1 MVLHSRKA
9 QMMGTTIQVSVEH
22 ETPEIVLDELIA
34 RLEVYE
40 KRFSAHDH
48 ESELMQ
54 VNENAGVQAV
64 KVHPDLYTLIKIG
77 KAHSLL
83 ENSFLNIAIGPLV
96 KAWRIGFED
105 AKIPSEID
113 LQFLLSKTDP
123 ENIILDDATQTVCLK
138 YTGMFID
145 LGALAKGF
153 IADLLISDFK
163 RLHVLTGL
171 INLGG
176 NVLTYGES
184 LSHED
189 GYWRIGIQHP
199 FQARGKYLA
208 TLKLLDQSVVTSGIY
223 ERKFTNHNQVYHHIL
238 DRETGYPIE
247 TELASLTVVSRKS
260 VDGEIWTGRLFG
272 ESPEKIIHILNELD
286 EIEGVV
292 VTKEGQIHAT
302 KSLHPYL
309 TTVSF

>member
-1 MVLHSRKA
+1 
-9 QMMGTTIQVSVEH
+9 MMGTTIQLSVEH
-22 ETPEIVLDELIA
+22 ETPESVLDTLIA
-34 RLEVYE
+34 RLEAYE

-54 VNENAGVQAV
+54 VNENAGIQSV
-64 KVHPDLYTLIKIG
+64 KVHPDLYALIKIG
-77 KAHSLL
+77 KAHSLT

-105 AKIPSEID
+105 AKVPSEID

-123 ENIILDDATQTVCLK
+123 KNIMIDDTTQRVFLK

-153 IADLLISDFK
+153 IADLLINDFK
-163 RLHVLTGL
+163 RLHVPTGL

-176 NVLTYGES
+176 NVLTYGKS
-184 LSHED
+184 PNHED
-189 GYWRIGIQHP
+189 GYWRIGIQDP
-199 FQARGKYLA
+199 FQLRGKYIA
-208 TLKLLDQSVVTSGIY
+208 TLKLLNQSVVTSGIY

-247 TELASLTVVSRKS
+247 TDLASLTIVSRKS

-272 ESPEKIIHILNELD
+272 ESPEKIMHVLNELD
-286 EIEGVV
+286 TIEGVV
-292 VTKEGQIHAT
+292 VTKEGEIHAT
-302 KSLHPYL
+302 KSLQPYL
-309 TTVSF
+309 RSVDF